1 MLLQTFLSISQ
12 FLIARSTS
20 APAPAAQ
27 MAQVDQCNELPT
39 YEDLKES
46 APFLGSWSM
55 TGASAVISNS
65 EPSNLEATYSQTVGV
80 TITLGISLGA
90 DL

>member
-1 MLLQTFLSISQ
+1 MLFHIFLSISP

-20 APAPAAQ
+20 APAPAPQAS
-27 MAQVDQCNELPT
+27 CSELADYLDIT
-39 YEDLKES
+39 ES
-46 APFLGSWSM
+46 SPFLGSWSM

-65 EPSNLEATYSQTVGV
+65 EPANLEATYSESVGV